1 MRYANKAAHL
11 LDGGRRVV
19 SAAILYHAEAEWMAG
34 VGRAMLDEVP
44 ARALSD
50 ANLDFSIV
58 CADALLDP
66 ATALRDGRLA
76 VGDETIPAL
85 RRLSPAGV
93 SCAAG
98 AGPVLLPVARRGA
111 EGPDDAALVS
121 PLICFEDTV
130 PATARASARGAD
142 VLLSISNDA
151 WFEGTCESA
160 QHHAEAAFR
169 AIENGVPLVRVSNHG
184 ATGVVLPSGEATPD
198 ATGGFLVHAVPL
210 LPRGRAPTPYAR
222 FRDWLFGFPCAALA
236 LLAAFL
242 PARRR
247 SDSGIPH

>member
-1 MRYANKAAHL
+1 M
-11 LDGGRRVV
+11 
-19 SAAILYHAEAEWMAG
+19 
-34 VGRAMLDEVP
+34 
-44 ARALSD
+44 
-50 ANLDFSIV
+50 
-58 CADALLDP
+58 
-66 ATALRDGRLA
+66 
-76 VGDETIPAL
+76 
-85 RRLSPAGV
+85 
-93 SCAAG
+93 
-98 AGPVLLPVARRGA
+98 LLPVARRGA

-160 QHHAEAAFR
+160 QHHVEAAFR
-169 AIENGVPLVRVSNHG
+169 AIENGIPLVRVSNHG

-222 FRDWLFGFPCAALA
+222 FGDWLFGFPCAALA

-242 PARRR
+242 PKRR
-247 SDSGIPH
+247 PVQ